1 MYICQAAAGIHL
13 RLIFD
18 KDEFPIQTV
27 TENKPLS
34 EINKKYISLWLNLCY
49 SIG

>member
-1 MYICQAAAGIHL
+1 MYICQVAAGIHL

-34 EINKKYISLWLNLCY
+34 EINKKIYIVMAKFVL
-49 SIG
+49 

>member
-1 MYICQAAAGIHL
+1 MYICQAATGIHL

-34 EINKKYISLWLNLCY
+34 EINKKIYIVIVKFVL
-49 SIG
+49 

>member
-1 MYICQAAAGIHL
+1 MYICQAAAGIYL

-18 KDEFPIQTV
+18 ENEFSTQTV

-34 EINKKYISLWLNLCY
+34 EINKKIYIVIVKFVL
-49 SIG
+49 